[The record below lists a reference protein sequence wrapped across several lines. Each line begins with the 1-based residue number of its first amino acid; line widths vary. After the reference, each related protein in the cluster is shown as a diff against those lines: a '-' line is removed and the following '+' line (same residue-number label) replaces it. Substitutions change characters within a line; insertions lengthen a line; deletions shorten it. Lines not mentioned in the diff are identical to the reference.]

1 MLSGQAT
8 YLVLKTIGLEI
19 PMADIVIKVEGDKK
33 QSFLSLLYEMQGI
46 VADTIS
52 GVISHYGKD
61 PIESSNW
68 AAIIILKR
76 IIESTKAG
84 AILISHDFDRDAAV
98 LLTNQMELRLDM
110 QYISHDH
117 LQANTWLNH
126 TNSYQKPWKVR
137 MLLEKLFKNKDEFE
151 AEKNVYNRF
160 SMVKHGNPVAE
171 TFSFPL
177 AIKNGYLVVPPQED
191 ILMSKLALFIF
202 ALFSELFRTF
212 KAAIVDFKRCG
223 FDVNEYENKAN
234 FINMMINDLYMGN
247 INEQIH
253 LLEKITPKPELC
265 NSCVVVPENKI
276 EITCLLRRKE
286 RAEKFSCEK
295 YKSN

>member
-1 MLSGQAT
+1 
-8 YLVLKTIGLEI
+8 
-19 PMADIVIKVEGDKK
+19 MADIGIKVEGDKK

-52 GVISHYGKD
+52 RVISHYGKD

-68 AAIIILKR
+68 VAIIILKR

-110 QYISHDH
+110 QYISHDQVH
-117 LQANTWLNH
+117 AKTWLNH

-137 MLLEKLFKNKDEFE
+137 TLLERLFKNKNEFE
-151 AEKNVYNRF
+151 AEKDMYKRF

-177 AIKNGYLVVPPQED
+177 AIKNGYLIVSPQED
-191 ILMSKLALFIF
+191 ILLSKF
-202 ALFSELFRTF
+202 ALYVFAFFGELFRSF
-212 KAAIVDFKRCG
+212 RAAIIDFKRCG
-223 FDVNEYENKAN
+223 FDVKEYENKAN
-234 FINMMINDLYMGN
+234 FINMMMDDLYMEN

-276 EITCLLRRKE
+276 EITCLLRRKK
-286 RAEKFSCEK
+286 RTKKFLCEK